1 MEKEQPSAL
10 LARRTRTMKLCSSD
24 ARSRGQLGCSVEK
37 WQKRES
43 TRWTRTVE
51 GNPVHPLNVA
61 WHLYS
66 MELAQKSDEEILQI
80 ADPIMDNLM
89 QASTEIN
96 HERHVRDF
104 TERLKSLVTKDYLEK
119 VCRQYQAEK
128 GYFLRREFVAVF
140 RRPTSVAIVWK
151 QWFTKLQGEFV
162 AEMVLVEQNSRYVV
176 DHVMVF

>member
-1 MEKEQPSAL
+1 MRA
-10 LARRTRTMKLCSSD
+10 
-24 ARSRGQLGCSVEK
+24 
-37 WQKRES
+37 
-43 TRWTRTVE
+43 VE
-51 GNPVHPLNVA
+51 GSLAAPLKSGRSGKVLVGRAQWKATQSIPLNVA

-162 AEMVLVEQNSRYVV
+162 AFCEQEGGHLAAPSPS
-176 DHVMVF
+176 F

>member
-1 MEKEQPSAL
+1 MEKEQPSALL

-119 VCRQYQAEK
+119 VCLLRDRLSHMIDDGQVSGARLGRRLDNDIQHIRIIK
-128 GYFLRREFVAVF
+128 GIQRRTHHPAV
-140 RRPTSVAIVWK
+140 
-151 QWFTKLQGEFV
+151 Q
-162 AEMVLVEQNSRYVV
+162 
-176 DHVMVF
+176 